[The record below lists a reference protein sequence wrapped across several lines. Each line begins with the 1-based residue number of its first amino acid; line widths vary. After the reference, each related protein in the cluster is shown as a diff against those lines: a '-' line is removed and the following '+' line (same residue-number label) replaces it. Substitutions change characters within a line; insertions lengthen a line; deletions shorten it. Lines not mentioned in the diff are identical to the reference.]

1 MKIDE
6 PAFNRGVDEVLTLAP
21 MRRAIKHAVTRAQT
35 DMGLERI
42 RSGEFFGMKQE
53 RK

>member
-1 MKIDE
+1 M
-6 PAFNRGVDEVLTLAP
+6 GQ
-21 MRRAIKHAVTRAQT
+21 AIKHAVTKALT